1 MRFFLLDRVL
11 ELVPGERA
19 RGVKAV
25 TLTDEVLHDHF
36 PDHPILPGALM
47 IEAGA
52 QLGGFLLEM
61 SGVPPKHRAILVQ
74 IDKAKLQGPAVPGDR
89 VVLDATLASRLET
102 AAQIAIEARVEERQ
116 IARATLTFMLQKVES
131 ERVHEQRRRLY
142 RVWTRDLDPDLVLP

>member
-1 MRFFLLDRVL
+1 L
-11 ELVPGERA
+11 
-19 RGVKAV
+19 
-25 TLTDEVLHDHF
+25 
-36 PDHPILPGALM
+36 

-116 IARATLTFMLQKVES
+116 IARGTLTFMLQKVES